1 MTEVEKPELRRQRE
15 ATVRDHIDAENRQD
29 VDASLATFG
38 YPYYDMVP
46 ATTFDGRAAVGEM
59 LAMYFSAFPDLHQ
72 DILTLRHADDV
83 VILEVRNTGT
93 HRGEFAGVAPSGNRL
108 DLRSCNIMKFDG
120 DSLVRETV
128 YYDMATLMRQI
139 SA

>member
-1 MTEVEKPELRRQRE
+1 MTEVEKPELLRQRE
-15 ATVRDHIDAENRQD
+15 ATVRDHMDAENRQD
-29 VDASLATFG
+29 IDATLATFG
-38 YPYYDMVP
+38 SPYYDMVP
-46 ATTFDGRAAVGEM
+46 ATTFDGRAAVVEM

-93 HRGEFAGVAPSGNRL
+93 HKGEFAGVAPSGNRI
-108 DLRSCNIMKFDG
+108 DVRSCNIMKFDG
-120 DSLVRETV
+120 GSLVRETI

>member
-1 MTEVEKPELRRQRE
+1 MTEVEKPELLLQRE
-15 ATVRDHIDAENRQD
+15 ATVRDHMDAENRQD
-29 VDASLATFG
+29 IDATLATFG
-38 YPYYDMVP
+38 YAYYDMVP
-46 ATTFDGRAAVGEM
+46 ATTFDGRAAVAEM

-108 DLRSCNIMKFDG
+108 DMRSCNIMKFDG